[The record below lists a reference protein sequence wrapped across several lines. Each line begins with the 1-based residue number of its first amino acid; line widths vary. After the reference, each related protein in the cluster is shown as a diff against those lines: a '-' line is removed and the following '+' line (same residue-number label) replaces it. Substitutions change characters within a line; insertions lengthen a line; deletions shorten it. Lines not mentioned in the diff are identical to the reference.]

1 MRASEPVV
9 LLMDRLRACI
19 AGLRNDPR
27 LADSLSHAVHTR
39 VRALRPKSLTCLPV
53 EETRFVVVDTETTGF
68 KVYGGDEIVSIAL
81 LELHGLELTGRE
93 FSTLVNPGRP
103 IPPSSTAVHG
113 ILDADVAHA
122 PAIEDVLHDVTAF
135 IGESVLVGHHV
146 PFDIR
151 FLNKALHRR
160 FRCRLRNPW
169 LDTMLM
175 YVALSGRLGHYSL
188 EDVAQYCG
196 VDICDR
202 HTARGDA
209 LMTAAMFK
217 RLAFN
222 LSANPCT
229 VSTLIK
235 MQTSTSYF

>member
-1 MRASEPVV
+1 MRANEPVV
-9 LLMDRLRACI
+9 LLMDRLKACI

-27 LADSLSHAVHTR
+27 LADSQSHLVHTR
-39 VRALRPKSLTCLPV
+39 VRALKPRSLTCLPV
-53 EETRFVVVDTETTGF
+53 EETRFVVLDTETTGF
-68 KVYGGDEIVSIAL
+68 EVYGGDEIVSIAL
-81 LELHGLELTGRE
+81 LELRGLEPTGRE
-93 FSTLVNPGRP
+93 FTTLVNPGRS
-103 IPPSSTAVHG
+103 IPPSSTAVHN
-113 ILDADVAHA
+113 ICDTDVTHA
-122 PAIEDVLHDVTAF
+122 PVIEEVLHDVTGF

-146 PFDIR
+146 PFDLR

-188 EDVAQYCG
+188 EDVARYCG
-196 VDICDR
+196 VEICGR

-217 RLAFN
+217 ELA
-222 LSANPCT
+222 LHLTANPCT
-229 VSTLIK
+229 VSALIK
-235 MQTSTSYF
+235 LQTRMSFF

>member
-9 LLMDRLRACI
+9 LMMDRLRACI
-19 AGLRNDPR
+19 AGLRSDPR
-27 LADSLSHAVHTR
+27 LADSQSHAVHTR
-39 VRALRPKSLTCLPV
+39 VRALKPRNLTCLPV
-53 EETRFVVVDTETTGF
+53 EETRFVVLDTETTGF

-81 LELHGLELTGRE
+81 LELRGLEPTGRE
-93 FSTLVNPGRP
+93 FSTLVNPGRS
-103 IPPSSTAVHG
+103 IPASSTAVHN
-113 ILDADVAHA
+113 ICDADVADA
-122 PAIEDVLHDVTAF
+122 PLIDEVLHEVTGF

-151 FLNKALHRR
+151 FLNKALQRR

-175 YVALSGRLGHYSL
+175 YVALCGRLGHYSL
-188 EDVAQYCG
+188 EDVAAYCG

-217 RLAFN
+217 TLAHN
-222 LSANPCT
+222 LATKPCT

-235 MQTSTSYF
+235 LQTRTDFF

>member
-1 MRASEPVV
+1 MRANEPVV
-9 LLMDRLRACI
+9 LLMDRLRARI
-19 AGLRNDPR
+19 AGLRNDPS
-27 LADSLSHAVHTR
+27 LADSRSHAVRTR
-39 VRALRPKSLTCLPV
+39 VRALKPRSLTCLSV
-53 EETRFVVVDTETTGF
+53 EETRFVVLDTETTGF

-81 LELHGLELTGRE
+81 LELRGLEPTGRE
-93 FSTLVNPGRP
+93 FATLVNPGRA
-103 IPPSSTAVHG
+103 IPPSSTAVHN
-113 ILDADVAHA
+113 ISDADVTHA
-122 PAIEDVLHDVTAF
+122 PVIDEVLHDVAGF

-151 FLNKALHRR
+151 FLNKTLHRR

-188 EDVAQYCG
+188 DDVARYCG
-196 VDICDR
+196 VDISDR

-217 RLAFN
+217 KLALN
-222 LSANPCT
+222 LAANPCT
-229 VSTLIK
+229 VSALIRL
-235 MQTSTSYF
+235 QTRTSFF

>member
-1 MRASEPVV
+1 MPANEPVV
-9 LLMDRLRACI
+9 QLIDRLRACI
-19 AGLRNDPR
+19 AGLRYDQR
-27 LADSLSHAVHTR
+27 LADSESHDVHTR
-39 VRALRPKSLTCLPV
+39 VRALKPRALTCLPV
-53 EETRFVVVDTETTGF
+53 DDTRFVVLDTETTGF

-81 LELHGLELTGRE
+81 LELNGLEPTGRE
-93 FSTLVNPGRP
+93 FTTLVNPRRS
-103 IPPSSTAVHG
+103 IPSSSTAVHN
-113 ILDADVAHA
+113 ISDSDVTDAPV
-122 PAIEDVLHDVTAF
+122 IEEVLHDVTHF

-151 FLNKALHRR
+151 FLNKSLHRR

-196 VDICDR
+196 VGIKGR

-217 RLAFN
+217 TLASQ
-222 LSANPCT
+222 LIAGHSR
-229 VSTLIK
+229 VSTLIRL
-235 MQTSTSYF
+235 QTRTDFF

>member
-1 MRASEPVV
+1 MRANEPVV
-9 LLMDRLRACI
+9 LWMDRLRACL
-19 AGLRNDPR
+19 AGLRSDPL
-27 LADSLSHAVHTR
+27 LADSQSYAVHTR
-39 VRALRPKSLTCLPV
+39 VRALKPKSLTGLPV
-53 EETRFVVVDTETTGF
+53 HETRFVVMDTETTGF
-68 KVYGGDEIVSIAL
+68 EAYGDDEIVSIAL
-81 LELHGLELTGRE
+81 LELRGLEPTGRE
-93 FSTLVNPGRP
+93 FNTLVNPGRS
-103 IPPSSTAVHG
+103 IPPSSTAVHN
-113 ILDADVAHA
+113 ICDADVTNA
-122 PAIEDVLHDVTAF
+122 PVIEEVLHDVTGF

-188 EDVAQYCG
+188 EDVARYCR
-196 VDICDR
+196 VDVRDR

-217 RLAFN
+217 RLA
-222 LSANPCT
+222 LDLTANPCT
-229 VSTLIK
+229 VSALIK
-235 MQTSTSYF
+235 LQTATQFF

>member
-1 MRASEPVV
+1 MRANEPTV
-9 LLMDRLRACI
+9 LWMDRLRACL
-19 AGLRNDPR
+19 AGFRSDPR
-27 LADSLSHAVHTR
+27 LADSRSFAVHTR
-39 VRALRPKSLTCLPV
+39 VRALKPKSLTGLPV
-53 EETRFVVVDTETTGF
+53 QETRFVVMDTETTGF

-81 LELHGLELTGRE
+81 LELRGLEPTGRE
-93 FSTLVNPGRP
+93 FNTLVNPRRS
-103 IPPSSTAVHG
+103 IPPSSTAVHN
-113 ILDADVAHA
+113 ICDADVIHA
-122 PAIEDVLHDVTAF
+122 PVIEDVLQEVTGF

-188 EDVAQYCG
+188 EDVARHCG
-196 VDICDR
+196 VDIRDR

-217 RLAFN
+217 RLA
-222 LSANPCT
+222 LSLTANPCT
-229 VSTLIK
+229 VSALIK
-235 MQTSTSYF
+235 LQTGTHFF

>member
-1 MRASEPVV
+1 MRANEPVV

-19 AGLRNDPR
+19 AGIRNNPL
-27 LADSLSHAVHTR
+27 LADSQAHEVHSR
-39 VRALRPKSLTCLPV
+39 VRALNPRTLTCLPV
-53 EETRFVVVDTETTGF
+53 EETRFVVLDTETTGF

-81 LELHGLELTGRE
+81 LELRGLEPTGRE
-93 FSTLVNPGRP
+93 FTTLVNPGRS
-103 IPPSSTAVHG
+103 IPPTSTAVHN
-113 ILDADVAHA
+113 ICDADVTHA
-122 PAIEDVLHDVTAF
+122 PVIDEVLHVVTGF

-188 EDVAQYCG
+188 EDVAAYCG

-217 RLAFN
+217 KLALN
-222 LSANPCT
+222 LTANSCT

-235 MQTSTSYF
+235 LQTRTEFF

>member
-1 MRASEPVV
+1 MRVNEPGAP
-9 LLMDRLRACI
+9 LIDRLRACI
-19 AGLRNDPR
+19 AGLRHDQR
-27 LADSLSHAVHTR
+27 LADSQSHDIHAR
-39 VRALRPKSLTCLPV
+39 VRALKPKALTCLPV
-53 EETRFVVVDTETTGF
+53 DETRFVVVDTETTGF

-81 LELHGLELTGRE
+81 LELRGLEATGRE
-93 FSTLVNPGRP
+93 FNTLVNPRRS
-103 IPPSSTAVHG
+103 IPPHSTAVHN
-113 ILDADVAHA
+113 ISDSDVTDA
-122 PAIEDVLHDVTAF
+122 PAIEEVLHDVTQF

-151 FLNKALHRR
+151 FLNKALHGR

-188 EDVAQYCG
+188 EEVARYCG
-196 VDICDR
+196 VGISGR

-217 RLAFN
+217 TLASQ
-222 LSANPCT
+222 LIAGRDR
-229 VSTLIK
+229 VATLIK
-235 MQTSTSYF
+235 CQTRLNLF